1 MADVK
6 ISALPAATLPLAG
19 TEAVP
24 LVQGGITVQAPS
36 AEFGPSLPLTVA
48 DGGTGL
54 SSGTSGG
61 VPYFSASGTI
71 SSSGALTLNR
81 IVLGGGAGGAPTV
94 LGSLGTTTTVLHGN
108 AAGAPTFG
116 AVNLATDV
124 TGNLPV
130 TNLNSGTSASATT
143 FWRGDGT
150 WTQVSAAALTGNLP
164 VTNLNSGTG
173 ATSSTFWRGDGTWA
187 SAGGGGSSNLAY
199 QTSDVTIG
207 TSGTLFSVGTNTA
220 LPSPGS
226 YTITIG
232 GSYVNN
238 GSFGTLVLDV
248 QISSGAVVS
257 FMTQG
262 LISPNDEGTFFVTM
276 VVNVVGNTYYF
287 STLSTVFSD
296 NDGLLSVTPGGLVE
310 TLGSPVTDLVV
321 LTGHWNAGGSEI
333 YLQASSVQYVVAT

>member
-1 MADVK
+1 MSVT
-6 ISALPAATLPLAG
+6 ISQLPPAASLTGDELLPIVQSNATVRTTALDIAALAG
-19 TEAVP
+19 GGGGGFANPTGVIGLTAVNGSAPTAMRSDAAPP
-24 LVQGGITVQAPS
+24 LSQAIAPTWLGAHTFTS
-36 AEFGPSLPLTVA
+36 TVA
-48 DGGTGL
+48 LNGTTTV
-54 SSGTSGG
+54 SGTSIN
-61 VPYFSASGTI
+61 SATLLTSGTV
-71 SSSGALTLNR
+71 ATAR
-81 IVLGGGAGGAPTV
+81 
-94 LGSLGTTTTVLHGN
+94 LGSGSATANTLLHGN
-108 AAGAPTFG
+108 STWSPVSLSA
-116 AVNLATDV
+116 DV

-130 TNLNSGTSASATT
+130 ANLNGGSGAS
-143 FWRGDGT
+143 
-150 WTQVSAAALTGNLP
+150 
-164 VTNLNSGTG
+164 
-173 ATSSTFWRGDGTWA
+173 SSTFWRGDGTWA

-207 TSGTLFSVGTNTA
+207 TSGTLFSVGTNTP

-238 GSFGTLVLDV
+238 GSLGTLVLDV

-310 TLGSPVTDLVV
+310 TLGSPVNDLVV

-333 YLQASSVQYVVAT
+333 YLQSSSVQYVVAT